1 MSIARHLVC
10 LQVRIE
16 TIAENHS
23 APGPTVSLE
32 DTLSALTLKGRSY
45 VAKLLER
52 TRAFSDDPDEQAAAH
67 HIRQLAERTWSHRR
81 PMTRRV
87 RARRSGR
94 VTSVPGALGRI

>member
-1 MSIARHLVC
+1 MSIARHLVR

-23 APGPTVSLE
+23 VEGRTGLSLE

-45 VAKLLER
+45 VAMLLER

-67 HIRQLAERTWSHRR
+67 HIRQLAERTWSHRAAR
-81 PMTRRV
+81 GLGV
-87 RARRSGR
+87 RALDAPEG
-94 VTSVPGALGRI
+94 